1 MSDAGFEEGAQNPA
15 EAAAQAALS
24 GVLACIDQR
33 NSFRLEAGAG
43 AGKTYTLIKALR
55 RVIETN
61 GSDLLR
67 RGGQVACIT
76 FTNVAKDEIEAR
88 TDRHPVV
95 RSDTIHGFAWSL
107 LRDYQLELRRL
118 VTEIDP
124 QRAEELAG
132 LGGVGS
138 RRIDYDLGFWRI
150 REDAI
155 TLRHDDIP
163 ALLVKCLDNAKFRN
177 LLVTRYPVLFIDE
190 YQDTNADF
198 VEAIKVHFL
207 GQPKSPLI
215 GFFGDHWQKIYGNGC
230 GKADHAALTPID
242 KEANFRS
249 VKAVV
254 DVLNNMRPM
263 LPQMV
268 RDPDAPGE
276 ARVFHTNAWQ
286 GQRRTGAHWSGDTS
300 PEAARSYL
308 QLLRERLEAEGWD
321 FAPDKTKILML
332 THNGLAAEQGYA
344 SIPPIFS
351 NNDAFIKKE
360 DPHIAFL
367 ADQLEPAVAAYQ
379 QHRFGEM
386 LAAFASDAPR
396 IRNRGDKLAWVKTM
410 DGLVA
415 LRETG
420 TIGDVIDAVR
430 ASGLLQLPDAAE
442 EREVAL
448 TAAGQVAVEGE
459 PSTITRLRKLRTVP
473 YAEMIALDRFID
485 GHTPFQTK
493 HGVKGLEFENVLVV
507 IGRGWNHYNF
517 EQMLA
522 WSDGGPPPDK
532 LEFYERNRNLFYVAC
547 SRPQRRLAVLFT
559 QLLGAQALN
568 TLNSWFKTENL
579 VALPGEV

>member
-1 MSDAGFEEGAQNPA
+1 MIEDAEANPA
-15 EAAAQAALS
+15 EAAAKAALS
-24 GVLACIDQR
+24 QVFGCIDER
-33 NSFRLEAGAG
+33 KSFRLEAGAG

-55 RVIETN
+55 RVIETD

-88 TDRHPVV
+88 TDRHPSV

-107 LRDYQLELRRL
+107 LKDFQVELRRL
-118 VTEIDP
+118 VAQIDP
-124 QRAEELAG
+124 QRAAELAE

-138 RRIDYDLGFWRI
+138 RRIEYDLGFWRI
-150 REDAI
+150 RDDAI

-163 ALLVKCLDNAKFRN
+163 ALLVQCLDNAKFRR

-190 YQDTNADF
+190 YQDTNAAF
-198 VEAIKVHFL
+198 VEAIKAHFL
-207 GQPKSPLI
+207 GQANAPLI

-230 GKADHAALTPID
+230 GKVEHDALTPID

-254 DVLNNMRPM
+254 DVLNKMRPA

-276 ARVFHTNAWQ
+276 ARVFHTNSWQ
-286 GQRRTGAHWSGDTS
+286 GQRRTGAHWNGDTS
-300 PEAARSYL
+300 PEASRRYL
-308 QLLRERLEAEGWD
+308 QVLRERLEGEGWD
-321 FAPDKTKILML
+321 FGADKTKILML
-332 THNGLAAEQGYA
+332 THNGLAAEQGYP

-379 QHRFGEM
+379 QRRFGEM
-386 LAAFASDAPR
+386 LEAFASGAPR
-396 IRNRGDKLAWVKTM
+396 ITSRKDKIAWTEIM
-410 DGLVA
+410 DRLLA
-415 LRETG
+415 LRDAG

-430 ASGLLQLPDAAE
+430 ASELLQLPDAAE
-442 EREVAL
+442 EREAAL
-448 TAAGQVAVEGE
+448 AAAGPEPVEGE
-459 PSTITRLRKLRTVP
+459 SSSVARLRKLRAVP
-473 YAEMIALDRFID
+473 YGELIALDRFID

-522 WSDGGPPPDK
+522 WSGPNAGPPPDK
-532 LEFYERNRNLFYVAC
+532 LEFYERNRNLFYVSC

-559 QLLGAQALN
+559 QQLGAGALT
-568 TLNSWFKTENL
+568 TLGAWFGADNL
-579 VALPGEV
+579 IALPGDV